1 MPSGRLPWQRLAR
14 WAGVL
19 AGGPERPLAVQGSEL
34 KLSHGKVE
42 VTGTN
47 ESQEVPYTIRQ
58 MGIYLVVDTD
68 IGLVLLWDKKTSIF
82 INLSPEF
89 KVRLY
94 APHPGQGQLETRRW
108 EPGGGNPGVGTR
120 RWGAWN
126 RWAETRGTETQKHRD
141 GKGVGSGGDGALAR
155 AAGQEIPWL
164 GVRVLR
170 PEQRPAPWR
179 ICPQPGHWKSSR
191 ASTGPSSF
199 RRLWGA
205 PFGPLHLLGTPALL
219 DCGHTARITAPVF
232 MRPPP
237 CDWV

>member
-1 MPSGRLPWQRLAR
+1 MPSGRLPWHRLAT

-19 AGGPERPLAVQGSEL
+19 AGGPERPLAMQDSEL

-82 INLSPEF
+82 INLSPQF
-89 KVRLY
+89 KVRLC
-94 APHPGQGQLETRRW
+94 PSSRPGPAGNLEVETW
-108 EPGGGNPGVGTR
+108 

-141 GKGVGSGGDGALAR
+141 GRGVGSRGDGALAR
-155 AAGQEIPWL
+155 AAGQETPWL
-164 GVRVLR
+164 GVRVLG

-179 ICPQPGHWKSSR
+179 ICPQPGH
-191 ASTGPSSF
+191 
-199 RRLWGA
+199 
-205 PFGPLHLLGTPALL
+205 
-219 DCGHTARITAPVF
+219 
-232 MRPPP
+232 
-237 CDWV
+237 